1 MTEMTTG
8 IKKRKWGDL
17 PAAIG
22 FLFPSLVLIIV
33 FSFYPMAETIRLS
46 LYKWNNVATQP
57 SFIGLGNYIQLFSS
71 DRFWNSIKVTF
82 TYTIVVTAVS
92 VIGGLLLAVLLN
104 HPKLVLTSFWRVLYF
119 LPTVTP
125 TVAAA
130 MVWILLFNPNYGFIN
145 VFLKEIGIAG
155 PNWLSSTTWAL
166 PTVMSLG
173 IWRRIG
179 FTLIV
184 YLAAL
189 QAIPKDYYES
199 ASIDGANA
207 WNTFR
212 YITIPLV
219 APTTVMLM
227 ILGIIDSFNVFDSV
241 LVMTRGGPSGAT
253 EVLGQFLYSDAFT
266 LFKMGLGS
274 AIAVIILI
282 ITASITIFQWRVVG
296 LGSYEEQ

>member
-1 MTEMTTG
+1 MANL
-8 IKKRKWGDL
+8 IKLPKKKRWGDL
-17 PAAIG
+17 PAAAF

-33 FSFYPMAETIRLS
+33 FSFYPMFETIKLS
-46 LYKWNNVATQP
+46 FFKWNNVASEPVFT
-57 SFIGLGNYIQLFSS
+57 GLNNYIRLLSS
-71 DRFWNSIKVTF
+71 ERFWNSIKVTF
-82 TYTIVVTAVS
+82 SYTFVVTAVS
-92 VIGGLLLAVLLN
+92 ILGGLLLAVFLN
-104 HPKLVLTSFWRVLYF
+104 QARLYFKSFWRVLYF

-145 VFLKEIGIAG
+145 TFLRNFDISG
-155 PNWLSSTTWAL
+155 PNWLSSTTWAM
-166 PTVMSLG
+166 PTVMTLG

-189 QAIPKDYYES
+189 QAIPNEYYES
-199 ASIDGANA
+199 AAIDGVNA
-207 WNTFR
+207 WQGFR
-212 YITIPLV
+212 YITLPLV
-219 APTTVMLM
+219 APTTVMLV
-227 ILGIIDSFNVFDSV
+227 ILGMIDSFNVFDSV
-241 LVMTRGGPSGAT
+241 LVMTRGGPAGTT
-253 EVLGQFLYSDAFT
+253 EVLGQYLYSDAFT

-282 ITASITIFQWRVVG
+282 ITASITILQWRVVG

>member
-1 MTEMTTG
+1 MAITNQF

-17 PAAIG
+17 PAAFF
-22 FLFPSLVLIIV
+22 FLFPSLVLIII
-33 FSFYPMAETIRLS
+33 FSFYPMAQTIRLS
-46 LYKWNNVATQP
+46 LFKWNNVASEP
-57 SFIGLGNYIQLFSS
+57 VFIGLKNYIYLFSS
-71 DRFWNSIKVTF
+71 DRFWNSIQVTF
-82 TYTIVVTAVS
+82 TYTFVVTAVS
-92 VIGGLLLAVLLN
+92 VLGGLLLAVVLN

-145 VFLKEIGIAG
+145 SFLRNFDILG
-155 PNWLSSTTWAL
+155 PNWLSSTSWAL
-166 PTVMSLG
+166 PTVMTLG

-179 FTLIV
+179 FTVIV

-199 ASIDGANA
+199 ASMDGANA
-207 WNTFR
+207 WNLFR
-212 YITIPLV
+212 FITLPLV
-219 APTTVMLM
+219 APTTVMLV
-227 ILGIIDSFNVFDSV
+227 ILGMIDSFNVFDSV

-253 EVLGQFLYSDAFT
+253 EVLGQYLYSDAFT

-282 ITASITIFQWRVVG
+282 ITASVTIFQWRVVG

>member
-1 MTEMTTG
+1 MATL
-8 IKKRKWGDL
+8 IKSIQKKRWGDL
-17 PAAIG
+17 PAAFF
-22 FLFPSLVLIIV
+22 FLFPSLVLIII
-33 FSFYPMAETIRLS
+33 FSFYPMVETIKLS
-46 LYKWNNVATQP
+46 FFQWNKVTTQP
-57 SFIGLGNYIQLFSS
+57 VFIGLANYATLFNSE
-71 DRFWNSIKVTF
+71 RFWNSIQVTF
-82 TYTIVVTAVS
+82 TYTFVVTAVS
-92 VIGGLLLAVLLN
+92 VIGGLILAVILN
-104 HPKLVLTSFWRVLYF
+104 QPRLVLSSFWRVLYF
-119 LPTVTP
+119 LPTITP

-145 VFLKEIGIAG
+145 TFLRHLDIVG

-173 IWRRIG
+173 IWRRVG

-189 QAIPKDYYES
+189 QAVPKDYYES
-199 ASIDGANA
+199 ASMDGANA
-207 WNTFR
+207 WQTFR

-219 APTTVMLM
+219 APTTAMLI
-227 ILGIIDSFNVFDSV
+227 ILGLIDSFNVFDSV

-253 EVLGQFLYSDAFT
+253 EVLGQYLYSDAFT
-266 LFKMGLGS
+266 LFKMGLSS

>member
-1 MTEMTTG
+1 MENSTITH
-8 IKKRKWGDL
+8 KKRKWGDL
-17 PAAIG
+17 PAAFF
-22 FLFPSLVLIIV
+22 FLFPSLVLIII
-33 FSFYPMAETIRLS
+33 FSFYPMAETIKLS
-46 LYKWNNVATQP
+46 LFKWNNVAKDP
-57 SFIGLGNYIQLFSS
+57 VFIGFQNYIDLFTS

-82 TYTIVVTAVS
+82 TYTFVVTAIS
-92 VIGGLLLAVLLN
+92 VFGGLILAVLLN
-104 HPKLVLTSFWRVLYF
+104 HPKLILSSFWRVLYF

-145 VFLKEIGIAG
+145 SFLRNFDVIG
-155 PNWLSSTTWAL
+155 PNWLSTTKWAL

-199 ASIDGANA
+199 ANIDGANA

-219 APTTVMLM
+219 APTTVMLV
-227 ILGIIDSFNVFDSV
+227 ILGMIDSFNVFDAV
-241 LVMTRGGPSGAT
+241 LVMTRGGPDGAT
-253 EVLGQFLYSDAFT
+253 EVLGQYLYSDAFT

-282 ITASITIFQWRVVG
+282 ITASVTIFQWRVVG
-296 LGSYEEQ
+296 LGSFEEQ

>member
-1 MTEMTTG
+1 MTNSTLM
-8 IKKRKWGDL
+8 IKRKRWGDL
-17 PAAIG
+17 PAAFF
-22 FLFPSLVLIIV
+22 FLFPSLVLIII
-33 FSFYPMAETIRLS
+33 FSFYPMIETIKLS
-46 LYKWNNVATQP
+46 FFQWNKVTTQP
-57 SFIGLGNYIQLFSS
+57 VFNGLENYIQLFSS
-71 DRFWNSIKVTF
+71 ERFWNSIKVTF
-82 TYTIVVTAVS
+82 TYTFVVTAVS

-104 HPKLVLTSFWRVLYF
+104 HPKLVFSSFWRVLYF

-145 VFLKEIGIAG
+145 SFLRDLNIAG
-155 PNWLSSTTWAL
+155 PNWLSDTSWAL
-166 PTVMSLG
+166 PTVMTLG

-199 ASIDGANA
+199 ASMDGANG
-207 WNTFR
+207 WEIFR
-212 YITIPLV
+212 FITIPLV
-219 APTTVMLM
+219 APTTVMLS

-241 LVMTRGGPSGAT
+241 LVMTRGGPAGAT
-253 EVLGQFLYSDAFT
+253 EVLGQYLYSDAFT
-266 LFKMGLGS
+266 LFKMGISS
-274 AIAVIILI
+274 ALAVIILI

-296 LGSYEEQ
+296 LGSFDEQ